1 MIYFDN
7 NATTQ
12 IDSRVAE
19 HLAQVLAQRFVNPAS
34 QHSAGRSA
42 RTAVEDARDSL
53 LRLCKARTR
62 GMRSD
67 SALFTS
73 GGTESNNLALCG
85 LAAKR
90 SGCIVVSAI
99 EHPSILA
106 TAQRLEQQGREV
118 RYLPC
123 MSTGQIDL
131 EPLRDWI
138 ARSESI
144 ALVSLMLAN
153 NETGVLQPVSEL
165 AALSKPAGIP
175 VHTDAVQAFGKIPV
189 DFEALD
195 VQLMTLTAHKFHGPV
210 GVGALLVR
218 HSVLLEPMFFGG
230 FQQASLRPGTE
241 SPALASSMAF
251 ATEFLESIL
260 LSEIPDALVLGSQAP
275 RLPHTTSLSFPGLD
289 RQLLQLALDREG
301 IACGTG
307 SACAS
312 GSSQPSHVLQAMGLG
327 KPIVQGAIRLSLSW
341 ETSEEQVLAGAERI
355 IRVVRRL
362 RAKH

>member
-1 MIYFDN
+1 
-7 NATTQ
+7 
-12 IDSRVAE
+12 
-19 HLAQVLAQRFVNPAS
+19 
-34 QHSAGRSA
+34 
-42 RTAVEDARDSL
+42 
-53 LRLCKARTR
+53 
-62 GMRSD
+62 
-67 SALFTS
+67 
-73 GGTESNNLALCG
+73 
-85 LAAKR
+85 
-90 SGCIVVSAI
+90 
-99 EHPSILA
+99 
-106 TAQRLEQQGREV
+106 
-118 RYLPC
+118 

-251 ATEFLESIL
+251 ATELAVQEQSDRSTKMMQARELLESIL
-260 LSEIPDALVLGSQAP
+260 LSESPDAVVLGSHAP